1 MDSTINNS
9 DIKSVIFTVE
19 LIQSVMPEDKCGKI
33 FKIKIQKLGKY
44 K

>member
-9 DIKSVIFTVE
+9 DIKSVIFTIE
-19 LIQSVMPEDKCGKI
+19 SIQSVMPEDKCGKI
-33 FKIKIQKLGKY
+33 EIKIQKLGKY